1 MQKSLNMAML
11 HVIQVF
17 QKVRENMQT
26 DFPRFSGTIK
36 KFIFFCNL
44 FQRNNSIIML
54 RNNLIIFCFRT

>member
-26 DFPRFSGTIK
+26 DFPPFFWYNK
-36 KFIFFCNL
+36 KIHFFL
-44 FQRNNSIIML
+44 QSISKK
-54 RNNLIIFCFRT
+54 

>member
-11 HVIQVF
+11 HVIHVF

-36 KFIFFCNL
+36 NFHFFL
-44 FQRNNSIIML
+44 QSI
-54 RNNLIIFCFRT
+54 

>member
-11 HVIQVF
+11 HVIHVF

-36 KFIFFCNL
+36 KIIFFCNL

-54 RNNLIIFCFRT
+54 RNNLFIFCFRT

>member
-36 KFIFFCNL
+36 KIHFFL
-44 FQRNNSIIML
+44 QSISKK
-54 RNNLIIFCFRT
+54 

>member
-1 MQKSLNMAML
+1 MKKSLNMAML

-36 KFIFFCNL
+36 KNHFFL
-44 FQRNNSIIML
+44 QSI
-54 RNNLIIFCFRT
+54 

>member
-1 MQKSLNMAML
+1 MHKSLNMAML

-36 KFIFFCNL
+36 KSFFSAIYL
-44 FQRNNSIIML
+44 KEIIQ
-54 RNNLIIFCFRT
+54 

>member
-11 HVIQVF
+11 HVIHVF

-36 KFIFFCNL
+36 KNSFFSAIY
-44 FQRNNSIIML
+44 FKEIIQ
-54 RNNLIIFCFRT
+54 